1 MNVKEKG
8 LIAVKG
14 VLMGA
19 ADVIPGVSGGTI
31 AFITG
36 IYDQLVAA
44 INSVDLTTL
53 KLFFTGKFKA
63 SLSRIHWGF
72 ILPLVLGV
80 FFSVF
85 TLAKV
90 ITALLERYP
99 SAVWSFFFGL
109 ILASIWVVLKKVG
122 EWNLTT
128 LSGLI
133 FGTLSAYYVVGL
145 IPLATPNTWWFT
157 LFAGVIS
164 IIAMVLPGISGSF
177 ILVLISQYRRI
188 LEAVKSLDLSTLLF
202 FYIGTMVGI
211 VGFARV
217 LGWLLSRH
225 RALTLAV
232 LSGFMAGSLRKVW
245 PFKEVLDTTLIHGKT
260 IVLKEVNILPR
271 GGGREIA
278 LPLGLTLLGVFIVVA
293 LEFISSRKKGTAH
306 V

>member
-1 MNVKEKG
+1 MNIKEKG
-8 LIAVKG
+8 MIAVKG

-44 INSVDLTTL
+44 INSVDFTTL

-63 SLSRIHWGF
+63 SLRRIHWGF

-85 TLAKV
+85 TLAKL

-99 SAVWSFFFGL
+99 AAVWSFFFGL

-122 EWNLTT
+122 EWNLKNVF
-128 LSGLI
+128 GLLL
-133 FGTLSAYYVVGL
+133 GTVSAYYVVGL

-157 LFAGVIS
+157 VFAGIVS
-164 IIAMVLPGISGSF
+164 IVAMVLPGISGSF
-177 ILVLISQYRRI
+177 ILVLISQYQRI
-188 LEAVKSLDLSTLLF
+188 LEAVKTLDLQTLLF

-217 LGWLLSRH
+217 LGWLLKRH
-225 RALTLAV
+225 RALTLAL
-232 LSGFMAGSLRKVW
+232 LSGFMIGSLRKVW
-245 PFKEVLDTTLIHGKT
+245 PFKEVLESTLIHGKT

-271 GGGREIA
+271 GGGREVGIA
-278 LPLGLTLLGVFIVVA
+278 LGLGFLGLLIVVA
-293 LEFISSRKKGTAH
+293 LELISSRKKGDERA
-306 V
+306 